1 MLNSI
6 ICVLTIGY
14 GIKQFLNSRNQ
25 TNNHDA
31 IAMLLLSAVIVGYC
45 IPIGHYTLPT
55 VESLYTKL
63 YKPVSDYMLEQLKV
77 S

>member
-14 GIKQFLNSRNQ
+14 GIKQFLLLRKQ
-25 TNNHDA
+25 NNHDA

-45 IPIGHYTLPT
+45 IPIGDYTLPT

-63 YKPVSDYMLEQLKV
+63 YQSVSDYLLGQLQV